1 MRVVV
6 ADDAVLV
13 REGLVRLLAESGFE
27 VVGEAGDASSLLS
40 LVAARGPDLAV
51 VDIRMPPT
59 HTDEGLAAAAEI
71 RERHPETG
79 VLVLSQY
86 LEPAYVMRLV
96 EEAPSGVGYL
106 LKERIGR
113 VDELTDACHRVAGGE
128 CVVDRMVVE
137 ELLDRQRRHDPVAQL
152 SPRERQILELMAEG
166 RSNQGIC
173 EALWLSPKTVETHIR
188 NLFGKLGLRDAPEAN
203 RRVLAVLAFL
213 SAADELGADDA
224 DHVADDEL
232 EAERVL
238 ATIVFTDLVGS
249 TEKAEAI
256 GDTAWATLVSA
267 HDVVVRRE
275 LARFAG
281 EEIDTAGDGF
291 LVLFAGP
298 AQGVRCALAVRD
310 GVREL
315 GLDIRAGVHT
325 GEVERREGDKPR
337 GIAIHVAARVMSL
350 AGTGEVFVSSTTR
363 DLVAG
368 SGLAFE
374 DRGEHELRGVEG
386 TRRVFAVVG

>member
-13 REGLVRLLAESGFE
+13 REGLVRLLSESGFDI
-27 VVGEAGDASSLLS
+27 VGEAGDAPTLLS
-40 LVAARGPDLAV
+40 LVAAKHPDLAV

-71 RERHPETG
+71 RKRYPETG

-86 LEPAYVMRLV
+86 LEPQYAMRLV
-96 EEAPSGVGYL
+96 EQAPSGVGYL
-106 LKERIGR
+106 LKERVGR
-113 VDELTDACHRVAGGE
+113 VDELIDACRRVAVGE

-137 ELLDRQRRHDPVAQL
+137 ELLERRRRHDPLAEL

-166 RSNQGIC
+166 RSNQGIR
-173 EALWLSPKTVETHIR
+173 EALWLSQKTVETHIR
-188 NLFGKLGLRDAPEAN
+188 SVFGKLGLRDAPEAN
-203 RRVLAVLAFL
+203 RRVLAVLAYL
-213 SAADELGADDA
+213 GAADELGDDDD
-224 DHVADDEL
+224 DHLVEDDL
-232 EAERVL
+232 EPERVL

-256 GDTAWATLVSA
+256 GDAAWGTLVAA
-267 HDVVVRRE
+267 HNTVVRTE

-291 LVLFAGP
+291 LVLFSGP
-298 AQGVRCALAVRD
+298 AQGVRCARAVRD

-325 GEVERREGDKPR
+325 GEVERRAGDKPR
-337 GIAIHVAARVMSL
+337 GIAIHVGARVMGL

-368 SGLAFE
+368 SGLEFE
-374 DRGEHELRGVEG
+374 DRGEHELKGVEG